1 MAPFFLR
8 HDDAVWAA
16 HPGLRAVAVV
26 VDDVLGLG
34 DTTARQEA
42 LRPGVDARVAER
54 AESEMSEIAAW
65 RDAFAKMGL
74 KPTQYRCASEA
85 LLRRYRKHGGM
96 PARHPLVD
104 YLNFV
109 SMRFAIPVAALDVD
123 RIAGGLAIR
132 PAHGT
137 EKYET
142 FQGTAEHPAP
152 GEIVYVDE
160 DGHAHSRRW
169 AFRQSARSVVT
180 DRTDRVLVVA
190 EALHDTASEDLGA
203 LARELADGLGVH
215 CGQSMRIAPD
225 ARRFDFGFDFD
236 GVRS

>member
-16 HPGLRAVAVV
+16 HPRLRAVAVV
-26 VDDVLGLG
+26 VEDVLGLDG
-34 DTTARQEA
+34 TTARQEA
-42 LRPGVDARVAER
+42 LRAGVDARVAER
-54 AESEMSEIAAW
+54 TESAMPEIAAW
-65 RDAFAKMGL
+65 RDAFAAMGL

-85 LLRRYRKHGGM
+85 LLRRYRKHGDM
-96 PARHPLVD
+96 PVRHPLVD

-109 SMRFAIPVAALDVD
+109 SMRFAIPVAALDVG
-123 RIAGGLAIR
+123 RVAGGLTIR

-142 FQGTAEHPAP
+142 FQGAAEHPAP

-160 DGHAHSRRW
+160 EGHAHSRRW

-180 DRTDRVLVVA
+180 DRTGRVLVVA
-190 EALHDTASEDLGA
+190 EALHENASEDLDA
-203 LARELADGLGVH
+203 LESELLDGLGVH
-215 CGQSMRIAPD
+215 CGPSMRITPD
-225 ARRFDFGFDFD
+225 ARLFEFEAAED
-236 GVRS
+236 GALR